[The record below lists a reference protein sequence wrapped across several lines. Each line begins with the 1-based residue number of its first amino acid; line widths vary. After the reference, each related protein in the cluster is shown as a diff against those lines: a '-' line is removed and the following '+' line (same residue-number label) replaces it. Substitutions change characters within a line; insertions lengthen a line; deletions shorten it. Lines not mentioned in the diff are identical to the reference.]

1 MNVMDGSGL
10 SAEKHAAAIA
20 AAGGI
25 EAAIEAGT
33 LAQFVDVSVSEGI
46 VLGLLR
52 QGVRKYLA
60 IFGHGSTSIG
70 DMLRIYEEAG
80 LVKTYAFHNEV
91 SMAHAATTM
100 RWLYDEPVAL
110 VASIG
115 PGPLQAMAGAL
126 TSITNGVGLYHIYG
140 DETTHGEGQNFQ
152 GIPKPTEQHI
162 FSRMTA
168 LASESYLLHTPEA
181 LREMMRRGSARVFH
195 PFHAGPFFVHVPM
208 NIQPRTIHG
217 LNLLALPQRMSA
229 RLGAASEPDLD
240 AAADLIRKYD
250 RIVIKAGGG
259 SRRHGE
265 SIRKLAE
272 LTGAAVITSPVSSGI
287 LPDLHPNNLHVGGT
301 KGSLSGNFAMS
312 EADLVIVA
320 GSRSVC
326 QADCSGLGYRNA
338 KAVININ
345 ADWSDVNHYNKTVAL
360 VGDLAA
366 SIEALLKRLDGLDPA
381 GRATWTQACQA
392 KKKEWRELRETR
404 YAVEPQYDR
413 VWQRTVLTQ
422 PVAIK
427 EIVDFAKAVDA
438 VKFFDSGDVQ
448 CNALQIC
455 EDDRPFD
462 TMSEGGA
469 SYMGFAVSSL
479 VASAIADKPRYSIAV
494 SGDGAFWMNPQVLT
508 DGMEHGVRGMIVLL
522 DNRRMG
528 AISGLQAAQFG
539 NIYAT
544 NDAVAVDYVALAKVI
559 PGLST
564 HFGGYSR
571 EELLAALKAAHSY
584 DGLSLVHVPVYWDA
598 GSDVSNLGS
607 YGSWNVGNWCA
618 DSEREYAKV
627 TI

>member
-1 MNVMDGSGL
+1 MVATDRSGL
-10 SAEKHAAAIA
+10 SAKARAAAIA

-25 EAAIEAGT
+25 DTAIETGA
-33 LAQFVDVSVSEGI
+33 LAQFSDVSVSEGI

-52 QGVRKYLA
+52 QGVSKYLA
-60 IFGHGSTSIG
+60 VFGHGSTSIG

-80 LVKTYAFHNEV
+80 LVKTYAFHNEI

-126 TSITNGVGLYHIYG
+126 TAITNGVGLYHIYG

-152 GIPKPTEQHI
+152 GIPKPTEQHV

-168 LASESYLLHTPEA
+168 LACESYLLHTPEA
-181 LREMMRRGSARVFH
+181 LRDMMRRGSARVFH
-195 PFHAGPFFVHVPM
+195 PFHAGPFFIHVPM
-208 NIQPRTIHG
+208 NIQPRMISG
-217 LNLLALPQRMSA
+217 LNLLALPQRMTA
-229 RLGAASEPDLD
+229 RLGAAAQPDLD
-240 AAADLIRKYD
+240 AAAELIRKYG

-259 SRRHGE
+259 SRRYGE

-272 LTGAAVITSPVSSGI
+272 RTGAAVITSPVSAGI
-287 LPDLHPNNLHVGGT
+287 LPDRHPNNLHVGGT

-312 EADLVIVA
+312 QADLVIVA

-345 ADWSDVNHYNKTVAL
+345 ADWSDANHYNKTVAL

-366 SIEALLKRLDGLDPA
+366 SIEALLTRLDTVDPA
-381 GRATWTQACQA
+381 GRASWAEACQA
-392 KKKEWRELRETR
+392 KKKEWREIREAR
-404 YAVEPQYDR
+404 YAVGPQFDP
-413 VWQRTVLTQ
+413 VWKRPVLTQ

-427 EIVDFAKAVDA
+427 AIVDFAKSVDA

-462 TMSEGGA
+462 TMSDGGA

-479 VASAIADKPRYSIAV
+479 VAAAMADRPRYGIAV

-508 DGMEHGVRGMIVLL
+508 DGIEHGARGMIVLL

-539 NIYAT
+539 NIHAT
-544 NDAVAVDYVALAKVI
+544 NDAVAVDYVALSKVI
-559 PGLST
+559 PGLYT
-564 HFGGYSR
+564 CFGGYGR
-571 EELLAALKAAHSY
+571 EELQAALKAAHAH
-584 DGLSLVHVPVYWDA
+584 DGLSLVHVPVHW
-598 GSDVSNLGS
+598 GTESDVGNLGS

-618 DSEREYAKV
+618 ESEREYARV

>member
-1 MNVMDGSGL
+1 MNTSET
-10 SAEKHAAAIA
+10 SAQQAKAHAEAIA

-33 LAQFVDVSVSEGI
+33 LSQFVDVTVSEGI
-46 VLGLLR
+46 ILGLLR

-70 DMLRIYEEAG
+70 DMLRIYEAAG
-80 LVKTYAFHNEV
+80 LVRTFAFHNEV
-91 SMAHAATTM
+91 SMAHAATTL

-152 GIPKPTEQHI
+152 GIPKPTEQHL

-168 LASESYLLHTPEA
+168 LASESYLLHTPQA
-181 LREMMRRGSARVFH
+181 LRDMMRRGSARVFH
-195 PFHAGPFFVHVPM
+195 PFQAGPFFIHVPM
-208 NIQPRTIHG
+208 NIQPRTIEG
-217 LNLLALPQRMSA
+217 LNLLSLPQRMAA

-240 AAADLIRKYD
+240 AAAELIARHK

-265 SIRKLAE
+265 AIRRLAE
-272 LTGAAVITSPVSSGI
+272 RIGAAVITSPVSAGV
-287 LPDLHPNNLHVGGT
+287 LPDAHPNNLHVGGT

-312 EADLVIVA
+312 QADLVIVA

-326 QADCSGLGYRNA
+326 QADCSGLGYKNA
-338 KAVININ
+338 EAVININ
-345 ADWSDVNHYNKTVAL
+345 ADWSDANHYNKTVAL
-360 VGDLAA
+360 IGDLAA
-366 SIEALLKRLDGLDPA
+366 SIDALLKRLERTDIGNRDA
-381 GRATWTQACQA
+381 WRKACGD
-392 KKKEWRELRETR
+392 KKREWRALREER
-404 YAVEPQYDR
+404 YAVDPQHDP
-413 VWQRTVLTQ
+413 VWKKPVLTQ
-422 PVAIK
+422 PVVIK
-427 EIVDFAKAVDA
+427 EIVDFAKSVDA

-455 EDDRPFD
+455 EDDGPFD

-479 VASAIADKPRYSIAV
+479 VASAIADRPRYSIAV

-508 DGMEHGVRGMIVLL
+508 DGIEHRVRGMIVLL

-539 NIYAT
+539 EIFAT
-544 NDAVAVDYVALAKVI
+544 NDAVAVDYVALSKVI
-559 PGLST
+559 PGLFTVS
-564 HFGGYSR
+564 GGHSR
-571 EELLAALKAAHSY
+571 KELQAALKSAHDY
-584 DGLSLVHVPVYWDA
+584 DGLSLVHVPVHWSTDETI
-598 GSDVSNLGS
+598 GNLGS
-607 YGSWNVGNWCA
+607 YGSWNVGNWCEE
-618 DSEREYAKV
+618 SEREYART

>member
-1 MNVMDGSGL
+1 MNVMDRFDRPASVR
-10 SAEKHAAAIA
+10 AAAIA

-33 LAQFVDVSVSEGI
+33 LGQLVDVTVSEGI

-52 QGVRKYLA
+52 QGVTKYLA

-70 DMLRIYEEAG
+70 DALRIYQEAG

-100 RWLYDEPVAL
+100 RWLYEEPVAL

-152 GIPKPTEQHI
+152 GIPKPTEQHL

-181 LREMMRRGSARVFH
+181 LRDMMRRGSARVFH

-208 NIQPRTIHG
+208 NIQPRTIRG

-240 AAADLIRKYD
+240 AAADLIRTYD

-259 SRRHGE
+259 TRRHGE
-265 SIRKLAE
+265 AIRKLAE

-287 LPDLHPNNLHVGGT
+287 LPDQHPNNLHVGGT
-301 KGSLSGNFAMS
+301 KGTLSGNFAMS

-338 KAVININ
+338 KAVINMN

-360 VGDLAA
+360 VGGLTA
-366 SIEALLKRLDGLDPA
+366 SIEGLLKRLEGLDST
-381 GRATWTQACQA
+381 GRATWTDACRA
-392 KKKEWRELRETR
+392 KKAEWGELRAAR
-404 YAVEPQYDR
+404 YAVEPQYDV
-413 VWQRTVLTQ
+413 VWKTTVLTQ

-427 EIVDFAKAVDA
+427 EIVDFAKSIDA
-438 VKFFDSGDVQ
+438 VKIFDSGDVQ

-462 TMSEGGA
+462 TMTEGGA

-479 VASAIADKPRYSIAV
+479 VASAIADKPRYCIAV

-508 DGMEHGVRGMIVLL
+508 DGIEHRVRGMIVLL

-528 AISGLQAAQFG
+528 AISGLQSAQFG

-544 NDAVAVDYVALAKVI
+544 NDAVAVDYVALDKVI

-564 HFGGYSR
+564 HFGGHTR
-571 EELLAALKAAHSY
+571 EELLDALKAAHAY
-584 DGLSLVHVPVYWDA
+584 DGLSLVHVPVFWDA
-598 GSDVSNLGS
+598 ESDVSNLGS

-618 DSEREYAKV
+618 DSESEYAKTTV
-627 TI
+627 

>member
-1 MNVMDGSGL
+1 MSITEGSSA
-10 SAEKHAAAIA
+10 SAEDRAAVIA
-20 AAGGI
+20 AAGGVD
-25 EAAIEAGT
+25 AAIEAGT

-52 QGVRKYLA
+52 QGVTKYLV
-60 IFGHGSTSIG
+60 ILGHGSTSIG
-70 DMLRIYEEAG
+70 DALRVYQDAG
-80 LVKTYAFHNEV
+80 LIETYAFHNEV

-126 TSITNGVGLYHIYG
+126 ASITNGVGLYHIYG

-152 GIPKPTEQHI
+152 GIPKPTEQHL

-181 LREMMRRGSARVFH
+181 LRDMMRRGGARVFH
-195 PFHAGPFFVHVPM
+195 PFHAGPFFMHIPM
-208 NIQPRTIHG
+208 NVQPRMIHG
-217 LNLLALPQRMSA
+217 LNLLALPERASA
-229 RLGAASEPDLD
+229 RLGAASEQDLD
-240 AAADLIRKYD
+240 AAAALIRKYD

-259 SRRHGE
+259 SRRHGDAV
-265 SIRKLAE
+265 RRLAE
-272 LTGAAVITSPVSSGI
+272 RTGAAVATSPVSAGI

-320 GSRSVC
+320 GSRAVC
-326 QADCSGLGYRNA
+326 QADCSGLGYKNA

-366 SIEALLKRLDGLDPA
+366 SVEALLARLGDLDQ
-381 GRATWTQACQA
+381 ATRTTWLRACQA
-392 KKKEWRELRETR
+392 KKKEWRELRDAR
-404 YAVEPQYDR
+404 YAIEPQYDP
-413 VWQRTVLTQ
+413 VWQRPVLTQ

-438 VKFFDSGDVQ
+438 VKLFDSGDVQ

-462 TMSEGGA
+462 TISEGGA

-479 VASAIADKPRYSIAV
+479 VASAIADKPRYCIAV

-508 DGMEHGVRGMIVLL
+508 DGIEHGVRGMIVLL

-539 NIYAT
+539 NIHAT
-544 NDAVAVDYVALAKVI
+544 NDSVAVDYVALSKVI

-564 HFGGYSR
+564 HFGGYTR
-571 EELLAALKAAHSY
+571 GELRCALEAAYSY
-584 DGLSLVHVPVYWDA
+584 DGLSLVHLPVYWSAEGDL
-598 GSDVSNLGS
+598 GNLGS
-607 YGSWNVGNWCA
+607 YGSWNVGNWCEA
-618 DSEREYAKV
+618 SEREYAKT

>member
-1 MNVMDGSGL
+1 MNVVDEYCL
-10 SAEKHAAAIA
+10 STQKRAAAIA

-25 EAAIEAGT
+25 EAAIEMGEVE
-33 LAQFVDVSVSEGI
+33 QFVDVSVSEGI
-46 VLGLLR
+46 ILGLLR
-52 QGVRKYLA
+52 QGVTKYLA

-70 DMLRIYEEAG
+70 DALRIYEEAG
-80 LVKTYAFHNEV
+80 LVKTFAFHNEV

-152 GIPKPTEQHI
+152 GIPKPTEQHL

-181 LREMMRRGSARVFH
+181 LRDMMRRGSARVFH
-195 PFHAGPFFVHVPM
+195 PFHAGPFFMHVPM
-208 NIQPRTIHG
+208 NIQPRRITG
-217 LNLLALPQRMSA
+217 LNLLALPQRTVA
-229 RLGAASEPDLD
+229 RLGAASEHDLD
-240 AAADLIRKYD
+240 AAAQLIHTYE

-265 SIRKLAE
+265 LIRMLAE
-272 LTGAAVITSPVSSGI
+272 RTGAAVITSPVSAGI
-287 LPDLHPNNLHVGGT
+287 LPDLHPNNLHVGGS

-312 EADLVIVA
+312 EAELVIVA

-326 QADCSGLGYRNA
+326 QADCSGVGYPKA

-360 VGDLAA
+360 VGDLST
-366 SIEALLKRLDGLDPA
+366 SIEALLKRLDNIDLA
-381 GRATWTQACQA
+381 RRSSWTQACQA
-392 KKKEWRELRETR
+392 KKKEWRDLRAAR
-404 YAVEPQYDR
+404 YAVPPQFDP
-413 VWQRTVLTQ
+413 VWKRPVLTQ
-422 PVAIK
+422 PVVIK
-427 EIVDFAKAVDA
+427 EIVDFARSVDA

-462 TMSEGGA
+462 TMTEGGA

-479 VASAIADKPRYSIAV
+479 VTTAIADKPRYSIAV
-494 SGDGAFWMNPQVLT
+494 SGDGAFWMNPQILT
-508 DGMEHGVRGMIVLL
+508 DGIEHRTRGMIVLL

-544 NDAVAVDYVALAKVI
+544 NDAVAVDYVALSKVI
-559 PGLST
+559 PGLFT
-564 HFGGYSR
+564 CFGGYSR
-571 EELLAALKAAHSY
+571 EELLAALKQAHAY
-584 DGLSLVHVPVYWDA
+584 DGLSLVHVPVHWGTD
-598 GSDVSNLGS
+598 GDVGNLGS

-618 DSEREYAKV
+618 ESEREYART